1 MRVLVTG
8 GCGFIGSAIVRKL
21 REQGTRVDVVDDMS
35 GGDLSKLASTPLRVV
50 PTDLISIYQNT
61 DEIEELDKNH
71 TLVFEGDFAHPLV
84 LSRIAQGFYG
94 YVFHCA
100 ADPRVEYS
108 VQNPLDTT
116 TNNITKTVALL
127 SACVGNINRFVFSS
141 SCSVYG
147 DHYSNCREP
156 TAETAHPSPNS
167 PYALQ
172 KLTIDHFLPM
182 FYKFHGLDSASL
194 RYFNVYGPGHDGTG
208 AYATAVAA
216 WCNALKAG
224 KQLRSDGDG
233 SQSRDMVYVDDIAT
247 ANIMAAMHG
256 SDLKGGTFNICTGHS
271 VTNNEILRM
280 IWKATGPYE
289 RANMPWRPGDVMHTL
304 GDPALA
310 TKTFGFRSQVSFA
323 EGLESTMKWWG
334 LL

>member
-8 GCGFIGSAIVRKL
+8 GCGFIGSALVRKL
-21 REQGTRVDVVDDMS
+21 REQDVRVDVVDDMS
-35 GGDLSKLASTPLRVV
+35 GGDLSKLTNAPLRVV
-50 PTDLISIYQNT
+50 PADLISIYQNT
-61 DEIEELDKNH
+61 DEIEELDGNH
-71 TLVFEGDFAHPLV
+71 VLVIEGDFAHPLV
-84 LSRIAQGFYG
+84 LSRIAQGFYN
-94 YVFHCA
+94 YVFHLA

-108 VQNPLDTT
+108 VQYPVRTT
-116 TNNITKTVALL
+116 ENNVTKTLTLL
-127 SACVGNINRFVFSS
+127 AACVGNIRRFVFSS

-147 DHYSNCREP
+147 DHYSGSDHATNELATP
-156 TAETAHPSPNS
+156 APES

-172 KLTIDHFLPM
+172 KLTIDRFLPM
-182 FYKFHGLDSASL
+182 FHKFHGLDSVSL

-233 SQSRDMVYVDDIAT
+233 SQSRDMVYVDDIVT
-247 ANIMAAMHG
+247 ANILAALHG
-256 SDLKGGTFNICTGHS
+256 EDLKGASLNICTGHS
-271 VTNNEILRM
+271 VTNDEILRM

-289 RANMPWRPGDVMHTL
+289 RVNAPWRPGDVMHTL

-310 TKTFGFRSQVSFA
+310 MKTLGFRSQISFA
-323 EGLESTMKWWG
+323 AGLESTMKWWG